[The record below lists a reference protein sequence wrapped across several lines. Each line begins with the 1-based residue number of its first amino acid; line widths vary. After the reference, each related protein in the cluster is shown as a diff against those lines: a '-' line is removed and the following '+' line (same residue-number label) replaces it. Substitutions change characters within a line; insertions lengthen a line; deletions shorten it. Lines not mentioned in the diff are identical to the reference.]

1 MKSAQSRRE
10 INIGEE
16 VIGIERGV
24 RGLNGFVSLEDMVF
38 VRSDELEDYIC
49 NHSEDRPKL
58 PRRIP

>member
-1 MKSAQSRRE
+1 MKSAKNNKE
-10 INIGEE
+10 ISIGEE
-16 VIGIERGV
+16 VIGIEKGV

>member
-1 MKSAQSRRE
+1 MKNANSNRE

-16 VIGIERGV
+16 VIGIEKGV
-24 RGLNGFVSLEDMVF
+24 RGLNGFVSLEDTVF

-49 NHSEDRPKL
+49 NHKDDKLKL